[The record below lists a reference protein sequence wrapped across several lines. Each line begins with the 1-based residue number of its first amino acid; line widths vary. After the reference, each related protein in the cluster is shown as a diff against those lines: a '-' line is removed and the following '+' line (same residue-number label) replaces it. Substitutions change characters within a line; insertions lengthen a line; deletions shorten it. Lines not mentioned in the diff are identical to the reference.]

1 MREQM
6 RLMKRMLP
14 IVGFGILLTLSIA
27 LPGAALA
34 RDRVNP
40 IVTKDSLQDQVRHQL
55 VMLPFYSVF
64 DNLTFQIESD
74 GTVVLS
80 GEVVRPVLKSDA
92 GNVVARLVGKD
103 KVVNKIEVLPLSSFD
118 DRIRIALYRRIFGN
132 DQLYRYGLGADPRIH
147 IIVKNGNVTLT
158 GVVANQV
165 DKNLATIVA
174 NGVPGA
180 FTVTNDLRVGHGLGG
195 QD

>member
-1 MREQM
+1 MRERM
-6 RLMKRMLP
+6 RITGRMLP
-14 IVGFGILLTLSIA
+14 MVGFGILLTLSIA
-27 LPGAALA
+27 LPGVALA

-40 IVTKDSLQDQVRHQL
+40 NATKVSLQDEVRHQL

-74 GTVVLS
+74 GRVVLS

-92 GNVVARLVGKD
+92 GNVVARIVGKEM
-103 KVVNKIEVLPLSSFD
+103 VVNKIEVLPLSSFD
-118 DRIRIALYRRIFGN
+118 DRIRIAMYHRLFGN

-165 DKNLATIVA
+165 DKNVATIVA
-174 NGVPGA
+174 NGVPGV
-180 FTVTNDLRVGHGLGG
+180 FTVTNDLRV
-195 QD
+195 D